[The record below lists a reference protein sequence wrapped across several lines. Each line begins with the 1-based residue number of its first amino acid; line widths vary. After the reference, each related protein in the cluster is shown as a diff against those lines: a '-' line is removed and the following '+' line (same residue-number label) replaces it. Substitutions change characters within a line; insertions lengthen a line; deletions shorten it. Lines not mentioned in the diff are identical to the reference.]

1 MRVKISKGQYRDLTE
16 AQINQLAFVA
26 WHVAFP
32 GPYDGKPSE
41 PELKQIARDAIGS
54 PQHIGRPLP

>member
-1 MRVKISKGQYRDLTE
+1 MRVRISEGQYRDLTE
-16 AQINQLAFVA
+16 EQINKLAFVA

-41 PELKQIARDAIGS
+41 IDLKQIARDAIGS
-54 PQHIGRPLP
+54 ALPAV

>member
-1 MRVKISKGQYRDLTE
+1 MRVKISEGQYRDLTQD
-16 AQINQLAFVA
+16 QINQIAFVA

-41 PELKQIARDAIGS
+41 QDLQQIARDALGS
-54 PQHIGRPLP
+54 PQPTRVDR